1 MEIIL
6 NTFQK
11 TLENLEN
18 CKMNPSK
25 ISDIKW
31 NISLLEDI
39 QESVMCQLEGW
50 DTAIEMTINNLKDYV
65 RLLENT
71 DDSNS

>member
-1 MEIIL
+1 
-6 NTFQK
+6 
-11 TLENLEN
+11 
-18 CKMNPSK
+18 MNPSK

-39 QESVMCQLEGW
+39 QESVICQLEGW
-50 DTAIEMTINNLKDYV
+50 DTADNLKDYV
-65 RLLENT
+65 RLLENI

>member
-1 MEIIL
+1 MHPC
-6 NTFQK
+6 T
-11 TLENLEN
+11 
-18 CKMNPSK
+18 

-31 NISLLEDI
+31 NISLLEDM
-39 QESVMCQLEGW
+39 QESIVCDLEGW
-50 DTAIEMTINNLKDYV
+50 CTAIEMSIDNLKDYV